1 LAIELDAQTVITL
14 FETLLEQ
21 QKAIR
26 DVKLQI
32 ESLKEMMFEHR
43 PAFRE
48 PFAQQAAKISASETM
63 RKLELEAAR
72 LEDIISALRKELA

>member
-1 LAIELDAQTVITL
+1 MELDNQSVLIL

-26 DVKLQI
+26 DVKIQI

-43 PAFRE
+43 PQFRE
-48 PFAQQAAKISASETM
+48 PFAQQVARISDSQSA
-63 RKLELEAAR
+63 RKLELDAAR
-72 LEDIISALRKELA
+72 LEDTISALRNELA

>member
-1 LAIELDAQTVITL
+1 MELDNQTVVIL

-43 PAFRE
+43 PQFRE
-48 PFAQQAAKISASETM
+48 PFAQQAARISGSESV

-72 LEDIISALRKELA
+72 LEDTISALRRELA